1 LIEGSEIFTK
11 IKQDSQTM
19 GQVIT
24 ETNYIINE
32 LKDYRDIYAKA
43 NNRCIECGCMLH
55 TIYNPMQQRSYLEC
69 SNCGKIKYK

>member
-32 LKDYRDIYAKA
+32 LKDYRDIYAEA
-43 NNRCIECGCMLH
+43 NDRCKYCGGTLH
-55 TIYNPMQQRSYLEC
+55 IVYHSAKQRSYLEC
-69 SNCGKIKYK
+69 DDCKKEQT

>member
-1 LIEGSEIFTK
+1 MIEGSEIFEK

-32 LKDYRDIYAKA
+32 LKDYRNIYCET
-43 NNRCIECGCMLH
+43 NERCKECGCMLH
-55 TIYNPMQQRSYLEC
+55 IVYPPVQQRSYLEC
-69 SNCGKIKYK
+69 DNCGNEDKR